1 MDNFSLLLT
10 YIIPGLIAILFGV
23 IGFQI
28 RNLYKRIDRAE
39 VQLRQVEIDLA
50 TNSEQNRGLMLRL
63 DQIGNWCESI
73 EKKLDRV
80 ITEHIIKR

>member
-1 MDNFSLLLT
+1 MDTFTVLLT
-10 YIIPGLIAILFGV
+10 YIIPGLVAILFGV

-28 RNLYKRIDRAE
+28 RNLYKRVDRTE
-39 VQLRQVEIDLA
+39 ENLRKVEIDLA

-73 EKKLDRV
+73 ESKLDRV
-80 ITEHIIKR
+80 ITDILQK

>member
-10 YIIPGLIAILFGV
+10 YVIPSLVAILFGV

-28 RNLYKRIDRAE
+28 RNLYSRIDKAE
-39 VQLRQVEIDLA
+39 VHLRTVEIDLA

-63 DQIGNWCESI
+63 DQIGGWCDSI

-80 ITEHIIKR
+80 ITELIINK